1 MTSPGFRVEAVEYAR
16 QRDDLLRVRE
26 TVFVREQHVPLEEER
41 DALDPL
47 CLHVLARDEAGRPI
61 GTGRLTPERRIGR
74 MAVLREWRSR
84 GVGDALLAALLDLAR
99 RQHWPELSLNAQ
111 ISAETFYARHGF
123 VPYGPRF
130 HEAGI
135 EHQAM
140 RRRLDGATAI
150 EDQAGARATLMSLAN
165 GTRRRLDIYSRDLE
179 PGLFDAPEVLEA
191 LRRLAIRPGA
201 VEIRFLLQDAGAPQ
215 RRLAPLLPLAQRL
228 PSTFRFREVHDP
240 VDRNYP
246 SAYAV
251 NDADGYYFRT
261 LGHRFEGE
269 ADPDAAGRARQLRE
283 EFAQVWERS
292 RPCTEYRALGL

>member
-1 MTSPGFRVEAVEYAR
+1 LTSPGFRVEAVEYAR

-111 ISAETFYARHGF
+111 VSAETFYARHGF

>member
-150 EDQAGARATLMSLAN
+150 EDQAGARAALMSLAN

>member
-1 MTSPGFRVEAVEYAR
+1 LTSPGFRVEAVEYAR

>member
-150 EDQAGARATLMSLAN
+150 EDQAGARAALMSLAN

-240 VDRNYP
+240 VDRNYAP
-246 SAYAV
+246 AYAV
-251 NDADGYYFRT
+251 NEAGGYYLRP
-261 LGHRFEGE
+261 LGHRFDGE
-269 ADPDAAGRARQLRE
+269 ADLEAAGRTRQLRE
-283 EFAQVWERS
+283 EFAHVWERS
-292 RPCTEYRALGL
+292 RPCTEYRALGI